1 MTNSVIVAFLIF
13 GGYSDNVLLAKKAT
27 MTNSV
32 IVAFLIFGGYSD
44 NVLPNHRP
52 SG

>member
-13 GGYSDNVLLAKKAT
+13 GGYSDNVL